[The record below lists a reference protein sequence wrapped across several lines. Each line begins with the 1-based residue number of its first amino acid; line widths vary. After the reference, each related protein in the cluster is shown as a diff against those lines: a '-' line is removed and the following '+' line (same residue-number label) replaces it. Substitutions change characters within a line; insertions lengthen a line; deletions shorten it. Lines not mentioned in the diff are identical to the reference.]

1 MEFMSR
7 GSLTHQ
13 PQRMAPQPEPA
24 DMRPTGPASKRR
36 PKEDMLAVGSR
47 IGTNAILF
55 IVALLVAAVVW
66 FIYSSAPAS
75 QSSYVDSGKLQAV
88 FLNSGQVYFGSIKE
102 LNQNYLVLTNVYY
115 LQSNNSSNSSSS
127 SASNQNISL
136 VKLGCELHRP
146 YDTMVINSTQVTF
159 WENLQA
165 DGQVAKA
172 VAQFQQQNPD
182 GQKCSTTSSSTN
194 NSSNPQSQASTNP
207 EAKKP

>member
-1 MEFMSR
+1 
-7 GSLTHQ
+7 
-13 PQRMAPQPEPA
+13 
-24 DMRPTGPASKRR
+24 
-36 PKEDMLAVGSR
+36 
-47 IGTNAILF
+47 
-55 IVALLVAAVVW
+55 
-66 FIYSSAPAS
+66 
-75 QSSYVDSGKLQAV
+75 
-88 FLNSGQVYFGSIKE
+88 
-102 LNQNYLVLTNVYY
+102 VLSNVYY
-115 LQSNNSSNSSSS
+115 LQSSNSSNSSSS

-182 GQKCSTTSSSTN
+182 GQKCSTTSSNTN